1 MTNAIFQPLKP
12 YLVMWDVKIS
22 FRYNFSYLTSVSFLL
37 FPLLKMDLTNY
48 SFRWMLIDR
57 YLLLVL

>member
-22 FRYNFSYLTSVSFLL
+22 FQYNFSYLTSVCFLV